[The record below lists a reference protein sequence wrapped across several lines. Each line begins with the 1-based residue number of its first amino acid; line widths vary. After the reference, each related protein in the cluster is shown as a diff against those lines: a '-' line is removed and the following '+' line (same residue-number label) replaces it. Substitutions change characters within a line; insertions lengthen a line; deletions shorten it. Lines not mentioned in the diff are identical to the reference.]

1 MMSSE
6 DTQKIPVWSSH
17 GAGGCFRQVDAAANQ
32 APLTGGVAN
41 GHLVKR
47 WTNEELLQTGQVVD
61 QALIAAPCSEKG
73 DEAVAERAEGYC
85 LGAHWA
91 PNEKA
96 TKKHKFLIKSQLFNN
111 VISFGRKIA
120 T

>member
-1 MMSSE
+1 
-6 DTQKIPVWSSH
+6 
-17 GAGGCFRQVDAAANQ
+17 VDAAANQ
-32 APLTGGVAN
+32 APHTGGVAN

-73 DEAVAERAEGYC
+73 DEAVAERAEGYY

-91 PNEKA
+91 PNE
-96 TKKHKFLIKSQLFNN
+96 
-111 VISFGRKIA
+111 
-120 T
+120 

>member
-1 MMSSE
+1 M
-6 DTQKIPVWSSH
+6 
-17 GAGGCFRQVDAAANQ
+17 DAAANQ
-32 APLTGGVAN
+32 ALLTGGVAN

-47 WTNEELLQTGQVVD
+47 WTNEELLLPGQVVD
-61 QALIAAPCSEKG
+61 QALIAAPCSAEG
-73 DEAVAERAEGYC
+73 DEAVVERAEGCY

-96 TKKHKFLIKSQLFNN
+96 TKQHKFLIKSRLFNN

>member
-17 GAGGCFRQVDAAANQ
+17 GARGCFRQVDAAAYQ
-32 APLTGGVAN
+32 APHTGGVAN

-73 DEAVAERAEGYC
+73 DEAVAERAEGYY

-91 PNEKA
+91 PNE
-96 TKKHKFLIKSQLFNN
+96 
-111 VISFGRKIA
+111 
-120 T
+120 